1 MLELLDLP
9 RESSVG
15 LVIGATMA
23 GFVALAAARSAVIGR
38 FEYDFERDGLQ
49 CAPFVL
55 IYLCDDTHVSNLAAL
70 RHLGFG
76 KANIVH
82 LSSDANGLMDAN
94 LLQVAL
100 AENEGPKIIIATAG
114 HIRSGGFEDF
124 ERLAQLAQLHNA
136 WLHVDRLWSL
146 GARPARK
153 EHLTVG
159 LELADSWSVDGHKW
173 LQIPNDSGFAIVK
186 DVDAH
191 KRAMDITA
199 GYLNQSEDDGRN
211 PTEFN
216 PDLSHRARGFA
227 AWAVI
232 RALGKSGV
240 RDLVAS
246 HCRSARW
253 VADEIAA
260 IPGLEVAGVVEL
272 NQVIVT
278 VSDDSADPGHATRLL
293 AEELNNT
300 HAVFVRTAIWKG
312 RIVLRLSFIANGTDE
327 RHTKNLARSIRAVWT
342 EVRKKLEA

>member
-1 MLELLDLP
+1 M
-9 RESSVG
+9 
-15 LVIGATMA
+15 
-23 GFVALAAARSAVIGR
+23 
-38 FEYDFERDGLQ
+38 
-49 CAPFVL
+49 
-55 IYLCDDTHVSNLAAL
+55 
-70 RHLGFG
+70 
-76 KANIVH
+76 
-82 LSSDANGLMDAN
+82 
-94 LLQVAL
+94 
-100 AENEGPKIIIATAG
+100 
-114 HIRSGGFEDF
+114 
-124 ERLAQLAQLHNA
+124 
-136 WLHVDRLWSL
+136 
-146 GARPARK
+146 
-153 EHLTVG
+153 
-159 LELADSWSVDGHKW
+159 ELADSWSVDGHKW

-216 PDLSHRARGFA
+216 PELSHRARGFA

-246 HCRSARW
+246 HCRSARC
-253 VADEIAA
+253 VADEMAA

-327 RHTKNLARSIRAVWT
+327 RHTKNLARSI
-342 EVRKKLEA
+342 